1 MKAKKLLTVA
11 FLATLTLFLPLSP
24 SQAKVRW
31 LQTTHDFGAFKE
43 DDGKVTCEFS
53 FVNTGDEPVTV
64 RAARASCGCTT
75 PSFTKTPIEPGDTG
89 LVKVAFNPTG
99 RPGRF
104 SKTVTMDIA
113 GAGAGPR
120 QTLVIKG
127 VVIGSANTLRSR
139 YPVEAGSMKLRTTA
153 VPFGTV
159 LKGKAKSAFV
169 EVYNASASP
178 IVPRWSNLPS
188 YLRVAS
194 SADTVP
200 AGEQVVYSLVL
211 TPTETALY
219 GILTDSLTLSS
230 GPDNVKIDIT
240 AILEEDFSRLTPG
253 QRMKAPVIKIDRDR
267 VDFGEFP
274 ADAAPITRSF
284 TIENTGKG
292 DLFLRRVY
300 TIDPGV
306 TVGTETDKIKKGKSA
321 QVRVTVYPDQLPSP
335 LLNARI
341 QIIANDPENPITI
354 VRAVGLP
361 Q

>member
-1 MKAKKLLTVA
+1 M
-11 FLATLTLFLPLSP
+11 
-24 SQAKVRW
+24 
-31 LQTTHDFGAFKE
+31 
-43 DDGKVTCEFS
+43 
-53 FVNTGDEPVTV
+53 
-64 RAARASCGCTT
+64 
-75 PSFTKTPIEPGDTG
+75 
-89 LVKVAFNPTG
+89 
-99 RPGRF
+99 
-104 SKTVTMDIA
+104 
-113 GAGAGPR
+113 
-120 QTLVIKG
+120 
-127 VVIGSANTLRSR
+127 
-139 YPVEAGSMKLRTTA
+139 
-153 VPFGTV
+153 
-159 LKGKAKSAFV
+159 
-169 EVYNASASP
+169 
-178 IVPRWSNLPS
+178 PRWSNLPS

-306 TVGTETDKIKKGKSA
+306 TVEAETDKIKKGKSA